1 MGMLYSESEH
11 IVFGFIDE
19 NMTAMKYSKLSNWM
33 QMKNESLLKMQQRKQ
48 NEQTSKKN
56 PYIYRSNNDQ
66 SALLWR
72 LLFILQI
79 LALIGSTDTEPGGW
93 IAGM

>member
-1 MGMLYSESEH
+1 
-11 IVFGFIDE
+11 
-19 NMTAMKYSKLSNWM
+19 M

-48 NEQTSKKN
+48 NEQTSKHQKKKN
-56 PYIYRSNNDQ
+56 PYIYWSNNDQ

>member
-1 MGMLYSESEH
+1 
-11 IVFGFIDE
+11 
-19 NMTAMKYSKLSNWM
+19 M

-48 NEQTSKKN
+48 NEQTSKHQKKN
-56 PYIYRSNNDQ
+56 PYIYWSNNDQ